1 MRHKLHFGRIGTDQ
15 SGATAVEFALLIG
28 PFLFLLL
35 GLLEVSIQYFVT
47 TAVDYA
53 MQRTARLVRTGQA
66 QIQDLSVQDL
76 RSTMCDEML
85 NLFDC
90 MHNSY
95 ITIEELDSLNASTY
109 TVPVKNDGTFL
120 ADRAIDMGTGG
131 SYVIVRGFFQFSPL
145 LDVFGALTPRL
156 SNGHHLVVASVLF
169 RNEPF

>member
-1 MRHKLHFGRIGTDQ
+1 MTGKVHSGRLHRDQ

-35 GLLEVSIQYFVT
+35 GVLEVSIHYFVS

-53 MQRTARLVRTGQA
+53 VQRTARLVRTGQA
-66 QIQDLSVQDL
+66 QTQDLVVDDL
-76 RSTMCDEML
+76 RQAMCDDIL

-90 MHNSY
+90 ESNSY

-109 TVPVKNDGTFL
+109 VLPVNSSGTFI
-120 ADRAIDMGTGG
+120 ADQTIEMGLGG

-145 LDVFGALTPRL
+145 LDVFGALKPRL
-156 SNGHHLVVASVLF
+156 NNGNHLVVASVLF